1 MMKDNKFWTMFT
13 KKPGSFL
20 LLGACP
26 ALGAAA
32 ELKTGLTAGLMALAL
47 LVVLTVLAMAL
58 KGVVGK
64 GFRLAVFT
72 LLAVALCSAAG
83 MELHAKLPQVYA
95 AMGVYTALM
104 GIAVA
109 FFAVAQTEAEVS
121 FGGAV
126 VNALKA
132 GLLFVIALAL
142 TAAVCEL
149 FGSGS
154 IWGAEAAGLAGYKTA
169 VLTQSAGRIL
179 VYGLAAAVC
188 NALFTGKK
196 EGAK

>member
-1 MMKDNKFWTMFT
+1 MKENKFWIMFT

-26 ALGAAA
+26 ALAAA
-32 ELKTGLTAGLMALAL
+32 ADLKTGLTVGLMTLAL
-47 LVVLTVLAMAL
+47 LLVLTVLAMAL
-58 KGVVGK
+58 KGLVAK

-72 LLAVALCSAAG
+72 LLAVALCAAAG
-83 MELHAKLPQVYA
+83 MELHAMLPQVYA
-95 AMGVYTALM
+95 VMGVYLTLAGL
-104 GIAVA
+104 AVA

-126 VNALKA
+126 ANALKA
-132 GLLFVIALAL
+132 GVVFVIALAL

-154 IWGAEAAGLAGYKTA
+154 IWGVEAAGLASYKNA

-179 VYGLAAAVC
+179 VYALAAAVC
-188 NALFTGKK
+188 NALFNGKK
-196 EGAK
+196 EKAK